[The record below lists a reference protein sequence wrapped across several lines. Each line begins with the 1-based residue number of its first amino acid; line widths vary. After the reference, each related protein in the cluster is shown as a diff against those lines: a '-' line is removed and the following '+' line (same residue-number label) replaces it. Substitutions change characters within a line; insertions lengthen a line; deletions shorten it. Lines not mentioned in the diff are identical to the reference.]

1 MTSDVQPEELVS
13 LFAANVRA
21 RRLKLKLTQ
30 AELAARMGVH
40 VPYISAI
47 ENGHRTPFLGNL
59 AKFAEA
65 LETTPDA
72 LISASKKI
80 SA

>member
-1 MTSDVQPEELVS
+1 MDREVQPEQLVAI
-13 LFAANVRA
+13 FAANVKA
-21 RRLKLKLTQ
+21 RRLELGLTQ
-30 AELAARMGVH
+30 AELAERLGAY

-47 ENGHRTPFLGNL
+47 ENGKRTPFLGNV
-59 AKFAEA
+59 AHFAEA

-72 LISASKKI
+72 LLKAPEKI